1 MGAKPRKKGKPVDDS
16 DSIDTYFNCVSD
28 CSITD
33 KSCTNDCVDELKDSA
48 GQSPVSD
55 PQDQPT

>member
-1 MGAKPRKKGKPVDDS
+1 MGVKPRKKGKPVNDS

-33 KSCTNDCVDELKDSA
+33 KSCTDDCVDELKDSA
-48 GQSPVSD
+48 DQSPVSD
-55 PQDQPT
+55 PQD